1 MFFVLTRYKT
11 MLKTMLLPGA
21 VSQSNLGSCLPDYSP
36 QFGSNK
42 TLLYSCYRLFIDYFC
57 R

>member
-42 TLLYSCYRLFIDYFC
+42 TLLYFYYR
-57 R
+57 